1 MLEKLLDQKAL
12 ITSLLIA
19 VLIGGV
25 FSYLN
30 IGKLEDAEIPL
41 KSAIVVTP
49 YPGATQHEVEL
60 EVTDVLER
68 GIMKLEN
75 IDKVTST
82 SSAGLSVIQI
92 DIQQTV
98 DTDDLPQLWDHL
110 RRKVKDVEMFLP
122 SGAYTPIVNDDF
134 ADTYGMLYAITS
146 DGYTLPELQKYTELV
161 EREILKV
168 DGIRRAQIFG
178 KQTEAIEVLFDQ
190 EKLAG
195 MKINPIYIALEMRNQ
210 SEIAN
215 AGNLDVEAL
224 SMRINVE
231 NKFDDIRDV
240 ENLIIQIPQGG
251 TVRLG
256 DIATIKRSFLAPKR
270 EGLYFNGQQA
280 LALGFSN
287 ESGINVVELG
297 DRLNVRMAEIQ
308 DELPA
313 GIQIKEIYSQP
324 SRVELAVN
332 DFVFNLVVSIIIVI
346 VILLLAM
353 GYRSGLLISSG
364 LLFTILGTLIV
375 MLMIDLP
382 LHRVTLAAIILA
394 MGMLVDNS
402 IVVADGILVD
412 LKKGVDPKLAFVNTA
427 KKTAMPL
434 LGATMIAILAFFP
447 LAMAPH
453 SAGEFLSSLFTV
465 LVISLLLS
473 WVFAMIQTPF
483 MAKYFYRKEGNKR
496 QEDQPTPYDNSIYRL
511 FKSSLMFS
519 LKYKNSFLI
528 GATVLLIGSLYAMQF
543 MRVDFMPKIPYDQFV
558 IEYKLP
564 EGSNLEAVEKEMR
577 EIEGEIKQFD
587 NIKNITLSLGR
598 PPARFTLMRPM
609 SNGGMNYGE
618 FIIETTTVESVAEV
632 IPKVQ
637 QFLDEHYP
645 HANYRL
651 LEYGAAFESSE
662 LAVEFRGPDPA
673 VLRELSNQAK
683 LTLLNSPMS
692 RNVTDDWGNK
702 SKRISPQYS
711 LEHAQRLG
719 ITRLDMGRSLQI
731 QSNGMP
737 IGALYEG
744 KNQIPIVLKSKTTL
758 DQNIENIGNVPV
770 WGERSQFSV
779 PLAHITD
786 SIKVDLEDFAVK
798 RIDGTRC
805 ISVESDVKAGFTGVE
820 LLNDIKEDIEA
831 IHLPN
836 GYSITYG
843 GMVGVQDDANKAL
856 FKYFPLAIGLIMIIT
871 IALFNNLKQ
880 SLIVYM
886 MIPFAF
892 VGVSIGF
899 NITGMFFNFMAII
912 GALGLIGM
920 IIKNAIVLLDEINLG
935 LDEGKSRL
943 EATIDAAM
951 SRMRPVMMAS
961 MTTILGMIPLLSDPM
976 FGALALTIMAGLL
989 GGTLITL
996 MVIPVLYAYMY
1007 RIEVK

>member
-12 ITSLLIA
+12 ITSLLVA

-30 IGKLEDAEIPL
+30 IGKLEDAEIPI
-41 KSAIVVTP
+41 KSAIVVTA

-98 DTDDLPQLWDHL
+98 DTEDLPQLWDHL

-122 SGAYTPIVNDDF
+122 QGAYTPIVNDDF

-146 DGYTLPELQKYTELV
+146 EGYTLPELQKYTELV
-161 EREILKV
+161 EREILKI
-168 DGIRRAQIFG
+168 DGVRRSQIFG
-178 KQTEAIEVLFDQ
+178 TQTESIEILFNQ

-195 MKINPIYIALEMRNQ
+195 MKINPMFIALAMKNQ

-215 AGNLDVEAL
+215 AGNLEVDAL

-231 NKFDDIRDV
+231 SKFNDISDV
-240 ENLIIQIPQGG
+240 ENLIIQVPQGG
-251 TVRLG
+251 SFRLS
-256 DIATIKRSFLAPKR
+256 DIATVKRGFFAPKR
-270 EGLYFNGQQA
+270 EGVYFNGDQA

-297 DRLNVRMAEIQ
+297 ERLDHRMQELQ

-324 SRVELAVN
+324 QRVELAVN
-332 DFVFNLVVSIIIVI
+332 DFVFNLVVSIAIVI

-375 MLMIDLP
+375 MLMINLP

-427 KKTAMPL
+427 KKTALPL
-434 LGATMIAILAFFP
+434 LGATLIAILAFFP

-483 MAKYFYRKEGNKR
+483 MAKFFYRKEGNKR
-496 QEDQPTPYDNSIYRL
+496 KEGQTTPYDNGIYKM
-511 FKSSLMFS
+511 FKSSLIYS
-519 LKYKNSFLI
+519 LKYNKAFLSSI
-528 GATVLLIGSLYAMQF
+528 TVLLVGSLYGMQY

-558 IEYKLP
+558 VEYKLP
-564 EGSNLEAVEKEMR
+564 EGSNLEAVEEEMTAIENELR
-577 EIEGEIKQFD
+577 EIED
-587 NIKNITLSLGR
+587 IKNITLSLGR

-609 SNGGMNYGE
+609 SNGGSNYGE
-618 FIIETTTVESVAEV
+618 FIIETKTVESVGKV
-632 IPKVQ
+632 IPQVQ
-637 QFLDEHYP
+637 KYLDNNYP

-651 LEYGAAFESSE
+651 LEYGASFESSE
-662 LAVEFRGPDPA
+662 LAIEFRGPDPA
-673 VLRELSNQAK
+673 VLRELGNQAK
-683 LTLLNSPMS
+683 LILLESPMS
-692 RNVTDDWGNK
+692 KNVTDNWGNK
-702 SKRISPQYS
+702 SKRITPEYS

-719 ITRLDMGRSLQI
+719 ITRLDLGRSLQI
-731 QSNGMP
+731 QTEGIP

-744 KNQIPIVLKSKTTL
+744 KNQVPIVLKSKSTL
-758 DQNIENIGNVPV
+758 DKNIENIGSIPV
-770 WGERSQFSV
+770 WGERAQFSV
-779 PLAHITD
+779 PLAQVTD
-786 SIKVDLEDFAVK
+786 SVRVELEDYAIK
-798 RIDGTRC
+798 RKDGTRC
-805 ISVESDVKAGFTGVE
+805 LSVESDVQEGSTGVE
-820 LLNDIKEDIEA
+820 LLNDIKKDIEA
-831 IHLPN
+831 INLPH

-856 FKYFPLAIGLIMIIT
+856 FKYFPLAIGLIVIIT

-880 SLIVYM
+880 SLIVFM

-899 NITGMFFNFMAII
+899 NLTGMFFNFMAII

-935 LDEGKSRL
+935 LEEGKSRL
-943 EATIDAAM
+943 DATVDAAM

-976 FGALALTIMAGLL
+976 FGALALTIMSGLL
-989 GGTLITL
+989 VGTLITL
-996 MVIPVLYAYMY
+996 MVIPVLYAFMY

>member
-12 ITSLLIA
+12 ITSLLVA

-30 IGKLEDAEIPL
+30 IGKLEDAEIPI
-41 KSAIVVTP
+41 KSAIVITA

-68 GIMKLEN
+68 GIMKLEH

-92 DIQQTV
+92 DIQQNV

-110 RRKVKDVEMFLP
+110 RRKVKDVEMMLP
-122 SGAYTPIVNDDF
+122 QGAYTPIVNDDF

-146 DGYTLPELQKYTELV
+146 EGYTLPKLQKYTELI

-168 DGIRRAQIFG
+168 EGVRRSQIFG
-178 KQTEAIEVLFDQ
+178 TQTESIEILFNQ

-195 MKINPIYIALEMRNQ
+195 MKINPMFIAMAMKNQ

-215 AGNLDVEAL
+215 AGNLDVDAL

-231 NKFDDIRDV
+231 SKFNDIADV

-251 TVRLG
+251 SFRLG
-256 DIATIKRSFLAPKR
+256 DIATVKRGFFAPKR
-270 EGLYFNGQQA
+270 EGVYFNGKQA

-297 DRLNVRMAEIQ
+297 DRLDQRMQELQ
-308 DELPA
+308 EELPA

-324 SRVELAVN
+324 QRVEVAVN
-332 DFVFNLVVSIIIVI
+332 DFVFNLVISIAIVI

-375 MLMIDLP
+375 MLTINLP

-412 LKKGVDPKLAFVNTA
+412 LKKGINPKLAFVSTA

-434 LGATMIAILAFFP
+434 LGATLIAILAFFP

-483 MAKYFYRKEGNKR
+483 MAKFFYRKEGNKR
-496 QEDQPTPYDNSIYRL
+496 QEGQPTPYDNRIYKTFRG
-511 FKSSLMFS
+511 SLLYA
-519 LKYKNSFLI
+519 LKHNSAFLI
-528 GATVLLIGSLYAMQF
+528 GISIILIGSLYGMKY
-543 MRVDFMPKIPYDQFV
+543 MRIDFMPKIPYDQFV
-558 IEYKLP
+558 VEYELP
-564 EGSNLEAVEKEMR
+564 EGSNLNAVEKEML
-577 EIEGEIKQFD
+577 EIEGDLKLID
-587 NIKNITLSLGR
+587 DIKNITLSLGR

-609 SNGGMNYGE
+609 SNGGSNYGE
-618 FIIETTTVESVAEV
+618 FIIETKTVESVHEV
-632 IPKVQ
+632 IPQVQ
-637 QFLDEHYP
+637 QYLDDHYP
-645 HANYRL
+645 HAHYRL
-651 LEYGAAFESSE
+651 LEYGASFEGSE
-662 LAVEFRGPDPA
+662 LSVEFRGPDPA
-673 VLRELSNQAK
+673 VLRELGNQAK
-683 LTLLNSPMS
+683 VILLNSEKS
-692 RNVTDDWGNK
+692 KNVTDNWGNK
-702 SKRISPQYS
+702 SKKITPEYS

-731 QSNGMP
+731 QTEGIP

-744 KNQIPIVLKSKTTL
+744 KNQVPIVLKSKSTL
-758 DQNIENIGNVPV
+758 DENIENIGSVPV

-779 PLAHITD
+779 PLAQVTD
-786 SIKVDLEDFAVK
+786 SIKVDLEDYAIK
-798 RIDGTRC
+798 RKDGTRC
-805 ISVESDVKAGFTGVE
+805 LSVESDVKEGFTGVE
-820 LLNDIKEDIEA
+820 LMSDIKEDIEA
-831 IHLPN
+831 IHLPH

-856 FKYFPLAIGLIMIIT
+856 FKYFPLAIGLIVIIT

-880 SLIVYM
+880 SLIVFM

-899 NITGMFFNFMAII
+899 NITGMFFDFMAII

-920 IIKNAIVLLDEINLG
+920 IIKNAIVLLDEINIG
-935 LDEGKSRL
+935 LEEGKSRL
-943 EATIDAAM
+943 DATVDAAM

-976 FGALALTIMAGLL
+976 FGALALTIMSGLL
-989 GGTLITL
+989 VGTLITL
-996 MVIPVLYAYMY
+996 MVIPVLYAFMY